1 MQEATPQRIA
11 KTAKGP
17 IEYRLEGQGPTIMVL
32 NGGHCCRNTRLSHE
46 RLAEHGFTVLTPSRP
61 GYDDTPSSVGKTAQ
75 EAADALAALLDAL
88 EIPAADMIGISAA
101 GPTALEFA
109 KRHPGRIRKLVLE
122 SAVVAMVWD
131 ERTKR
136 GARLLFGR
144 MEKVTW
150 GLTRL
155 ALRLM
160 PVTVIRA
167 VMRELTTLVVN
178 EVIKRMSQDDMEF
191 VRRMIEASRSGT
203 GFLNDLDHRVDDLS
217 GIDAPIL
224 VMHSLFD
231 RAVPPENAKRIAAKS
246 RACELFEIH
255 SDSHLIWIGEFADA
269 VWRRR
274 LSFLKSEPAS
284 VK

>member
-1 MQEATPQRIA
+1 M
-11 KTAKGP
+11 
-17 IEYRLEGQGPTIMVL
+17 
-32 NGGHCCRNTRLSHE
+32 
-46 RLAEHGFTVLTPSRP
+46 
-61 GYDDTPSSVGKTAQ
+61 
-75 EAADALAALLDAL
+75 
-88 EIPAADMIGISAA
+88 
-101 GPTALEFA
+101 
-109 KRHPGRIRKLVLE
+109 
-122 SAVVAMVWD
+122 
-131 ERTKR
+131 
-136 GARLLFGR
+136 
-144 MEKVTW
+144 
-150 GLTRL
+150 
-155 ALRLM
+155 
-160 PVTVIRA
+160 
-167 VMRELTTLVVN
+167 N

>member
-1 MQEATPQRIA
+1 VQKVRESAN
-11 KTAKGP
+11 
-17 IEYRLEGQGPTIMVL
+17 RLS
-32 NGGHCCRNTRLSHE
+32 CRNNLKQIGVAMHNYHDRMG
-46 RLAEHGFTVLTPSRP
+46 GFPP

-88 EIPAADMIGISAA
+88 EIPAAGMIGISAA

-167 VMRELTTLVVN
+167 VMRELTTLV
-178 EVIKRMSQDDMEF
+178 
-191 VRRMIEASRSGT
+191 
-203 GFLNDLDHRVDDLS
+203 
-217 GIDAPIL
+217 
-224 VMHSLFD
+224 
-231 RAVPPENAKRIAAKS
+231 
-246 RACELFEIH
+246 
-255 SDSHLIWIGEFADA
+255 
-269 VWRRR
+269 
-274 LSFLKSEPAS
+274 
-284 VK
+284 